1 MKLKFIIAG
10 MAFMAF
16 LATPAMAANT
26 EETSLG
32 RYVYQSKTLN
42 FSLRIDFDGAKD
54 LVINDKKYPGLF
66 PAGYSAVVSS
76 IGVYIVVITDT
87 KDHVIHE
94 IELIDRFNDSGEV
107 IAVACFY
114 LERKIDSSGKE
125 VQASPTVQVLQ
136 PKFTRIP
143 IQ

>member
-10 MAFMAF
+10 MAFIAL

-42 FSLRIDFDGAKD
+42 FSLRIDADGAKD

-76 IGVYIVVITDT
+76 IGIYILVVTDT
-87 KDHVIHE
+87 DDHIIHE
-94 IELIDRFNDSGEV
+94 IELIDRFDESGEV
-107 IAVACFY
+107 IAVTGFY
-114 LERKIDSSGKE
+114 LERKISSSGKKL
-125 VQASPTVQVLQ
+125 QATPTVLVFQ

>member
-10 MAFMAF
+10 MAFIAL

-42 FSLRIDFDGAKD
+42 FSLRIDADGIKD
-54 LVINDKKYPGLF
+54 LTINDKKFPGVF
-66 PAGYSAVVSS
+66 PSGYSAVVSGV
-76 IGVYIVVITDT
+76 GVYILVVTDD
-87 KDHVIHE
+87 KDHLTRE
-94 IELIDRFNDSGEV
+94 IELIDRFDETGEV
-107 IAVACFY
+107 IGVAGFY
-114 LERKIDSSGKE
+114 LERKISSSGKKL
-125 VQASPTVQVLQ
+125 QATPTVLVFQ